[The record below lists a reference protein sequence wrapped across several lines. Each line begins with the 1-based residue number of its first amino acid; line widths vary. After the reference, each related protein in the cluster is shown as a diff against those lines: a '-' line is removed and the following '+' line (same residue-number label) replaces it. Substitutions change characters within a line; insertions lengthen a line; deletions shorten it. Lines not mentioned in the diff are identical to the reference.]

1 MPVDTCPTVITKW
14 ILEGFPK
21 VAHVDDV
28 RQCLD
33 QNGFDEVE
41 ILEKSK
47 KSTHTHCL
55 EVSLC
60 LEGLFLPSVS
70 LSILSSKT
78 HPTSMALCA
87 LVANWPNEMHLPPAL
102 GRYIPCQCTY
112 LLRQKASFFA
122 TKPAS
127 LLDPKCNQS

>member
-41 ILEKSK
+41 ILEKIQKYSLNLVLVVK
-47 KSTHTHCL
+47 KK
-55 EVSLC
+55 
-60 LEGLFLPSVS
+60 P
-70 LSILSSKT
+70 
-78 HPTSMALCA
+78 
-87 LVANWPNEMHLPPAL
+87 
-102 GRYIPCQCTY
+102 Y
-112 LLRQKASFFA
+112 QK
-122 TKPAS
+122 
-127 LLDPKCNQS
+127 